1 MAILKT
7 ILITLVVFFAFPG
20 AMLYADEPAI
30 RSFLDKNEIG
40 VGEKV
45 KIKVEMEWKQ
55 EEGSSI
61 IVEKI
66 SPPSSILLKQI
77 NSKQLTSSRLGKNGV
92 FAERVLEYTYIGKE
106 KGTDDITPAVIEY
119 TFSNNPEN
127 KRIIKAQPIPIK
139 VISRAAGFG
148 KMALKGVLSI
158 LSAVLV
164 LGVLV
169 VLIKRVIFARADKEK
184 RVSTDTAD
192 LEKKFCEKLKELNKH
207 KISGNPGAYY
217 AGVEKSLLE
226 YVKAKYNSDLTV
238 KNMNKLPEELKKI
251 CAECR
256 FMSEKVRF
264 SGYKPEDIEHDR
276 LIRGITKYMK
286 SLIPGEPEEGL
297 IETID

>member
-7 ILITLVVFFAFPG
+7 ILITLVIFFAFPG

-66 SPPSSILLKQI
+66 LPPSSILLKQI

-92 FAERVLEYTYIGKE
+92 FAKRVLEYIYIGKE
-106 KGTDDITPAVIEY
+106 KGTDDITPSVIEY
-119 TFSNNPEN
+119 TFSKNPEN
-127 KRIIKAQPIPIK
+127 KRIIKTQPIPMK
-139 VISRAAGFG
+139 VISRAAGFA
-148 KMALKGVLSI
+148 KMVLKGILSI
-158 LSAVLV
+158 LSAALV
-164 LGVLV
+164 FGVFV
-169 VLIKRVIFARADKEK
+169 VLIKRVIFSRADKEK
-184 RVSTDTAD
+184 RVNTDNPD

-207 KISGNPGAYY
+207 KVSGNPCAYY

-238 KNMNKLPEELKKI
+238 NNMNKLPEELRKI

-286 SLIPGEPEEGL
+286 SLIPGEPEEDL